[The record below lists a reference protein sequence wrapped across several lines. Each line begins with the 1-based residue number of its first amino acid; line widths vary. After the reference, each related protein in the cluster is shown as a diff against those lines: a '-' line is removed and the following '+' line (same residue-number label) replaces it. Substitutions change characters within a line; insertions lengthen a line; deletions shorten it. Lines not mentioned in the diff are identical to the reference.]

1 MLLYI
6 VFHFAQIA
14 KHGVR
19 GSVVKHLVLRRVI
32 HSLGTDGLKGNM
44 KFIVLD
50 LAVRDSETQ
59 TVCQSASSHGLSLSE
74 NMAAGVAIDQQDL
87 LKTLFRSLRP

>member
-19 GSVVKHLVLRRVI
+19 GSVVQHLVLRRVI

-50 LAVRDSETQ
+50 LA
-59 TVCQSASSHGLSLSE
+59 
-74 NMAAGVAIDQQDL
+74 
-87 LKTLFRSLRP
+87 